1 MSWRSGLAGLVL
13 GLVTIHAT
21 AQELTVSAAA
31 SLTNAFKEIG
41 TRFEAEVPGAVL
53 RYNLGA
59 SGALLQQITHGAPV
73 DVYASADEE
82 TMDRGV
88 KQSLLDAASRVD
100 FATNSVVLVVPAEGG
115 IDVGAVKDLEGPSIK
130 RIAIGKPATV
140 PAGRYAK
147 AALAAVGAWEQL
159 EPKFVYA
166 DNVRQVLDYVS
177 RGEVQ
182 AGFVYATDAA
192 IMKDRV
198 RVVLTATGHAPVR
211 YPVAI
216 VADSRQKALAA
227 RFIAFLATQPAREI
241 LARFGFG
248 AP

>member
-13 GLVTIHAT
+13 GLVTIHAA
-21 AQELTVSAAA
+21 AQQITVSAAA

-53 RYNLGA
+53 RFNFGA
-59 SGALLQQITHGAPV
+59 SGVLLQQITHGAPV
-73 DVYASADEE
+73 DVYASADEA
-82 TMDRGV
+82 TTDRGV

-115 IDVGAVKDLEGPSIK
+115 VDVTAVKDLEAPSIK
-130 RIAIGKPATV
+130 RVAIGKPATV

-147 AALAAVGAWEQL
+147 TALAAVGAWERL
-159 EPKFVYA
+159 EPKLVYA
-166 DNVRQVLDYVS
+166 DNVRQVLDYAS

-198 RVVLTATGHAPVR
+198 RVVQTVSGHAPVR

-227 RFIAFLATQPAREI
+227 RFIAFLATPTAREI
-241 LARFGFG
+241 LARSGFG